1 MSYNTVMGLTVKI
14 SKGREYLYYQAGK
27 NSIYIGPKDDVSKAK
42 TENVVRAL
50 EHSQER
56 VQHYLE
62 SLDKLLALLPEPPR
76 GQYLLKQTAIL
87 QDKAMAYTKSARRQS
102 DDAASTLE
110 PDR

>member
-27 NSIYIGPKDDVSKAK
+27 RSIYIGPKDDISRAK

-50 EHSQER
+50 EHSQKR

-62 SLDKLLALLPEPPR
+62 SLDELLALLPEPLR
-76 GQYLLKQTAIL
+76 GQYILKQTSLL
-87 QDKAMAYTKSARRQS
+87 QDKAATYTKSAAKRLGGA
-102 DDAASTLE
+102 D
-110 PDR
+110 

>member
-27 NSIYIGPKDDVSKAK
+27 RSIYIGPKDDVSRVK

-50 EHSQER
+50 DHSLGR

-62 SLDKLLALLPEPPR
+62 SLDELLPLLPKPLR
-76 GQYLLKQTAIL
+76 AQYLLNQMSTL
-87 QDKAMAYTKSARRQS
+87 QDRVAGYAMPARQ
-102 DDAASTLE
+102 
-110 PDR
+110 PDGTDQP

>member
-27 NSIYIGPKDDVSKAK
+27 SSIYIGPKNDVSRAK

-62 SLDKLLALLPEPPR
+62 SLDELLPLLPEPLR
-76 GQYLLKQTAIL
+76 EQHTSRQTAIL
-87 QDKAMAYTKSARRQS
+87 QDKIVGYAEMVGKRPDGAR
-102 DDAASTLE
+102 
-110 PDR
+110 

>member
-14 SKGREYLYYQAGK
+14 SKGREYLYFQAGK
-27 NSIYIGPKDDVSKAK
+27 RSIYIGPKDDVSRVK

-62 SLDKLLALLPEPPR
+62 SLDELLALLPEPLR
-76 GQYLLKQTAIL
+76 EQHASRQTAIL
-87 QDKAMAYTKSARRQS
+87 QAKITGYTESARKK
-102 DDAASTLE
+102 A
-110 PDR
+110 